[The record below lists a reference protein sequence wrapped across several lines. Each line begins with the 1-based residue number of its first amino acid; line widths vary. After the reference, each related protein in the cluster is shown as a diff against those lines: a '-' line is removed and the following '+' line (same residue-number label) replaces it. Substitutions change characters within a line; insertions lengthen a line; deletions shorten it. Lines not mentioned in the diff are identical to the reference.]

1 MVVQRDRSHELYS
14 LFEGMKGVGGASI
27 QETSSTA
34 FLSAEGNTPRPPH
47 SGLHSSSE
55 VQLFNRFAQAFSMD
69 LAKVSESIMRLTKLT
84 QRQSV
89 FEDQSSE
96 ITGLTQVVKS
106 SLQRLQTDL
115 ETLEELKQRALVA
128 QKTAASKRN
137 GGASGESHSLWNSGG
152 SADSVVR
159 TSAKHS
165 DTVVDTL
172 RTRLARTG
180 QEFRTTLQ
188 QQTRAMKDNAQRRN
202 MFTTSE
208 RMQTFESALFQD
220 QERHQ
225 LQRQQLMS
233 GTSNAQ
239 YYKQRAEAVREL
251 EATVVEVGEL
261 FNDFARLVHEQD
273 EVVLRI
279 DTDVDNALRHVN
291 AGSNE
296 LMRYLANLSSNR
308 GLILKIFGILF
319 FFLLFFGLVIVR

>member
-1 MVVQRDRSHELYS
+1 MVVERDRSNELYA
-14 LFEGMKGVGGASI
+14 LFEGMKGAGGGGMQDAPP
-27 QETSSTA
+27 TVLVA
-34 FLSAEGNTPRPPH
+34 AEGIPLRPH
-47 SGLHSSSE
+47 TGLHSSSE
-55 VQLFNRFAQAFSMD
+55 MQLFNRFAQAFSAD
-69 LAKVSESIMRLTKLT
+69 LAKVSESIMRLTRLT

-96 ITGLTQVVKS
+96 ITGLTQMVKS

-115 ETLEELKQRALVA
+115 ETLEELKQRALAA
-128 QKTAASKRN
+128 QKAAAAKHGG
-137 GGASGESHSLWNSGG
+137 GGASESHSLWSLGG
-152 SADSVVR
+152 NTDAVVR
-159 TSAKHS
+159 TSAKHN

-188 QQTRAMKDNAQRRN
+188 HQTRAMRENAQRRH

-225 LQRQQLMS
+225 LQQQQLVS

-261 FNDFARLVHEQD
+261 FNDFSRLVHEQD

-296 LMRYLANLSSNR
+296 LMRYLANLSTNR
-308 GLILKIFGILF
+308 GLILKIFGIIF
-319 FFLLFFGLVIVR
+319 FFLIFFGLVVVR

>member
-1 MVVQRDRSHELYS
+1 MVVQRDRTNELYA
-14 LFEGMKGVGGASI
+14 LFEGMKSAGGGEMQSA
-27 QETSSTA
+27 SSTA
-34 FLSAEGNTPRPPH
+34 LIAAEGVPLQRHT
-47 SGLHSSSE
+47 GLHSSSE
-55 VQLFNRFAQAFSMD
+55 MQLFNRFAQAFSAD
-69 LAKVSESIMRLTKLT
+69 LAKVSESIMRLTRLT

-96 ITGLTQVVKS
+96 ITGLTQMVKS

-115 ETLEELKQRALVA
+115 ETLEELKQRALIA
-128 QKTAASKRN
+128 QKTAAVKHN
-137 GGASGESHSLWNSGG
+137 GGASAEQHSLWNSGG
-152 SADSVVR
+152 NVDAVLR
-159 TSAKHS
+159 TSSKHN

-188 QQTRAMKDNAQRRN
+188 QQTRAMKENTQRRH
-202 MFTTSE
+202 MFTASE

-225 LQRQQLMS
+225 LQQQQLMS

-251 EATVVEVGEL
+251 EATVVEVSEL
-261 FNDFARLVHEQD
+261 FNDFSRLVHEQD

-308 GLILKIFGILF
+308 GLILKIFSVLF
-319 FFLLFFGLVIVR
+319 FFILFFGLVVVR